1 MISAP
6 ALIEVR
12 YKPYHKLD
20 YVSGYSYLYST
31 KDLPTWNKMMRNI
44 DDEYNEISIR
54 VLPLSD
60 LIVFAYD
67 AHEAAEEQAELE
79 MFYDIVG
86 EPLPEPDFI
95 EIERPTEIKIEDDE
109 EQVVPYTVLISPK
122 AEKELLKFYYLLKEI
137 DPEE

>member
-1 MISAP
+1 MIPAP

-12 YKPYHKLD
+12 YKPYSKLD

-31 KDLPTWNKMMRNI
+31 KDLPTWNYMMRNI

-67 AHEAAEEQAELE
+67 AHNAAEEQAEID

-86 EPLPEPDFI
+86 QPQPEPDFI
-95 EIERPTEIKIEDDE
+95 EIDRPTEITIEGE
-109 EQVVPYTVLISPK
+109 EEVVPYTVLISPK